1 MWYFNSRQLK
11 EDKHCLTM
19 VCLLIQESPGFI
31 FVCVL
36 KAELIALQMCE
47 VNKVAKLAF
56 GFFLGFFGSSDG

>member
-1 MWYFNSRQLK
+1 
-11 EDKHCLTM
+11 M